1 MVQAQTIGIV
11 VLVFVAVALGA
22 YLLRKRMSDG
32 GNEDDDEQRL
42 NQQERT
48 RRTRDNSIPVTK
60 RVGGWTWPTKW
71 LVGGVLL
78 LFTVIGWNVYAYLKT
93 GSPTQMAYAQETQL
107 FVAGLIT
114 FAGGIWYDRRL
125 DRRAGTIHIRH
136 EADADEGSGESVETV
151 HYHPDDVIE
160 DEHGMIVAEYTRT
173 RRFGL
178 FRQPKRVADDRR
190 LRNDGDVHRPLTD
203 KVWHRVP
210 DHATQVGRNEWT
222 FRTQGVDTS
231 SSPTAVADY
240 EYRPP
245 FSLSRERLH
254 QIQADMD
261 QMQSEVKQKNRI
273 LADRDAK
280 IRELEQMLKNA
291 RTDDWKQFLDIL
303 KELAPYIGGGQSK
316 EQVFNQL
323 PDDAFKGHSS
333 REAAGNGEENGE
345 LTAAGRRGS
354 Q

>member
-1 MVQAQTIGIV
+1 MVEYQTIGIV
-11 VLVFVAVALGA
+11 VLVFIALAVGI
-22 YLLRKRMSDG
+22 YFLRRRLSDG
-32 GNEDDDEQRL
+32 DENDDEQRL
-42 NQQERT
+42 EQQQRA
-48 RRTRDNSIPVTK
+48 RRSRDNSLPVTK

-71 LVGGVLL
+71 LVGGILVV
-78 LFTVIGWNVYAYLKT
+78 FTVVTWNIYTYLKT

-107 FVAGLIT
+107 FVAGLVT

-125 DRRAGTIHIRH
+125 DRRSGTIHVRH
-136 EADADEGSGESVETV
+136 ESDPDEGSGETTETI

-160 DEHGMIVAEYTRT
+160 DEHGMVVAEYTRT

-190 LRNDGDVHRPLTD
+190 LRNDGDVHRPLSD
-203 KVWHRVP
+203 KVYHRLP
-210 DHATQVGRNEWT
+210 DHAVQVGRNEWVV
-222 FRTQGVDTS
+222 RTQGVDTS

-254 QIQADMD
+254 QIHADMD

-291 RTDDWKQFLDIL
+291 RTDDWRQFLDIL
-303 KELAPYIGGGQSK
+303 RELAPYIGGGQSN
-316 EQVFNQL
+316 EQILQKL

-333 REAAGNGEENGE
+333 RDTAGNGEENGE
-345 LTAAGRRGS
+345 LTSAAGRRS